1 MKPYNAK
8 KRWQCYAKGDST
20 HSPDRCGS
28 CAARH
33 GKGRIGGH
41 FHPDSGSQKIVFG
54 GRQNIEA
61 AALRDAAA

>member
-8 KRWQCYAKGDST
+8 ARWQCYAKGDST
-20 HSPDRCGS
+20 HSPKRCGS

-33 GKGRIGGH
+33 GKGRIAGH
-41 FHPDSGSQKIVFG
+41 MFPDSGSDKIKLG

-61 AALRDAAA
+61 AALKDAQA